1 MPSARWMNKR
11 RPHWTRLKELV
22 ERAGRGGVRALSHK
36 ELQELGMLYRQTAA
50 DLAAVREDPYEEALA
65 RSLNQLLARGHNL
78 LYAGRGHSGWG
89 IWQFYSREYPR
100 IFRQNFGYVAAAFF
114 LFLMAGL
121 MGALLTFRDP
131 AFERF
136 FLGPSMLETIHQ
148 HKMWT
153 DSVLTIQPL
162 AASGIMTNN
171 IVVTLYAYV
180 GGIIAGLG
188 TIRAMLYNGLM
199 IGVVGVACY
208 EGGMSNL
215 LWSFVAPHGVLE
227 LPAIFIGGGAGLM
240 LARGLLFPGFLSRKE
255 SIAKA
260 GRESVRLV
268 LGIIPILIVAGTIEG
283 FFSPTHLPSGLKY
296 AFAAAL
302 FTIFAIYL
310 GMAGRT
316 PDAPSSSI
324 ART

>member
-1 MPSARWMNKR
+1 MNKR
-11 RPHWTRLKELV
+11 RPHWARLTELV

-36 ELQELGMLYRQTAA
+36 ELQELGLLYRQTAA

-65 RSLNQLLARGHNL
+65 RSLNQLMARAHNL

-89 IWQFYSREYPR
+89 IVEFYSKTYPR
-100 IFRQNFGYVAAAFF
+100 IFRENFAYVAAAFF
-114 LFLMAGL
+114 LFFMSGL

-131 AFERF
+131 AFERY
-136 FLGPSMLETIHQ
+136 FLGPGMMETIRQ

-153 DSVLTIQPL
+153 EPVLTVQPL

-180 GGIIAGLG
+180 GGLTAGLM
-188 TIRAMLYNGLM
+188 TIRAMLFNGLM
-199 IGVVGVACY
+199 MGVVGVACY

-227 LPAIFIGGGAGLM
+227 LPAIFIGGGAGLL
-240 LARGLLFPGFLSRKE
+240 LARGLLFPGLLSRRE
-255 SIAKA
+255 SLAKA

-283 FFSPTHLPSGLKY
+283 FFSPTHLPAGLKY
-296 AFAAAL
+296 AFAAAV
-302 FTIFAIYL
+302 FTIFSIYL
-310 GMAGRT
+310 GTSGRRSVN
-316 PDAPSSSI
+316 PSVE
-324 ART
+324 TKPV

>member
-1 MPSARWMNKR
+1 MNKR
-11 RPHWTRLKELV
+11 RPHWTRLTELL
-22 ERAGRGGVRALSHK
+22 ERAGSSGVRALSHK
-36 ELQELGMLYRQTAA
+36 ELQELGLLYRQTAA

-65 RSLNQLLARGHNL
+65 RSLNQLLARAHNL

-89 IWQFYSREYPR
+89 IVEFYAKTYPR
-100 IFRQNFGYVAAAFF
+100 IFRENFAYVAAAFF
-114 LFLMAGL
+114 LFLMAAL
-121 MGALLTFRDP
+121 MGTLLTFRDP
-131 AFERF
+131 GFERY
-136 FLGPSMLETIHQ
+136 FLGPAMLETIQQ

-153 DSVLTIQPL
+153 ESVLTIQPL

-180 GGIIAGLG
+180 GGLTAGLL
-188 TIRAMLYNGLM
+188 TIRAMLFNGLM
-199 IGVVGVACY
+199 IGVIGVACY

-240 LARGLLFPGFLSRKE
+240 LARGLLFPGLLSRRE
-255 SIAKA
+255 SLAKA

-283 FFSPTHLPSGLKY
+283 FFSPTHLPSALKY
-296 AFAAAL
+296 AFAVAV
-302 FTIFAIYL
+302 FTIFSIYL
-310 GMAGRT
+310 GMTGRR
-316 PDAPSSSI
+316 APSSSVSPS
-324 ART
+324 